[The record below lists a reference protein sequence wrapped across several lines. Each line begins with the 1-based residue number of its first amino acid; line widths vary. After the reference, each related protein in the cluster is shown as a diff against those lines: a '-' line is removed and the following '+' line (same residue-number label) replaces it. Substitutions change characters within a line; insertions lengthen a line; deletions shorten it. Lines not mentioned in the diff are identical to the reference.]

1 MVTRRQGRTKDERKS
16 AREEEK
22 GIVDGL
28 RNRAGKV
35 LNEIEMEVDVAVEEI
50 QTDLDIII
58 QHWSSRPIGSSG
70 EGKPVEAYSQMNVNN
85 PWARVRSE
93 RSSGRQPPSTVS
105 FPRNQTPV
113 YVKPLDQAAMM
124 SHMLQLQKH
133 T

>member
-28 RNRAGKV
+28 RNGAGKV

-58 QHWSSRPIGSSG
+58 QHWSSVTIGIVLTAIFVVFLVAFF
-70 EGKPVEAYSQMNVNN
+70 KCRFYRMVT
-85 PWARVRSE
+85 WKTRH
-93 RSSGRQPPSTVS
+93 
-105 FPRNQTPV
+105 
-113 YVKPLDQAAMM
+113 
-124 SHMLQLQKH
+124 SHKNRAEKNRRRY
-133 T
+133 